1 MGIMRKRALIFAM
14 AFCLLAGTLF
24 GCGSNDGNE
33 TALTVG
39 DETATADLANF
50 YARYNQA
57 QYETYFGAYLGED
70 MWNSEAEEGVTYEES
85 VKDSV
90 IESLENM
97 MLCDIHKDE
106 YDVSLT
112 EDDEDLIEK
121 YAKEFSDSNSLEA
134 KDLVSGDDETVTRM
148 MELMTVYD
156 KMLDAIEAGAD
167 TKVSDDEA
175 AQKRMRYVFF
185 ETTTTDEEGN
195 TEEMSDEEKDKVKE
209 EAQKFDDRVKKGAD
223 FKETAENMGLESET
237 ATFDSDGEDPD
248 AAVVEVADQL
258 KKNEVT
264 DVIMTEDGFYV
275 AKVTS
280 MKDKDATKE
289 KKEEIVEERKEELF
303 ETTVDGWREETT
315 IEVNNSVWDKISFK
329 DLSVA
334 MYEDESE
341 DYADP
346 IETDDVAEARESG
359 DDDEEIVIEE
369 DSEEK

>member
-1 MGIMRKRALIFAM
+1 MGIMKKKALIFAM
-14 AFCLLAGTLF
+14 IFCLSAGTLF
-24 GCGSNDGNE
+24 GCSSSNGSD

-39 DETATADLANF
+39 DETASADLANF

-57 QYETYFGAYLGED
+57 QYETYFGAYLGDD

-97 MLCDIHKDE
+97 LLCDIHKDE
-106 YDVSLT
+106 YDVSLS
-112 EDDEDLIEK
+112 EDDEELIEK
-121 YAKEFSDSNSLEA
+121 YAKEFDDSNPLEA
-134 KDLVSGDDETVTRM
+134 KELVSGDDETVKRAMT
-148 MELMTVYD
+148 LMSVYD
-156 KMLDAIEAGAD
+156 KMLTAIEAGAD

-185 ETTTTDEEGN
+185 ETTTTDDEGN
-195 TEEMSDEEKDKVKE
+195 TVEMSDKEKEEVKE
-209 EAQKFDDRVKKGAD
+209 QAQKFDDRVKKGID
-223 FKETAENMGLESET
+223 FKGAAEAMGLESAT
-237 ATFDSDGEDPD
+237 ATFDSEGEDPD

-264 DVIMTEDGFYV
+264 DVIMTEDGYYV

-289 KKEEIVEERKEELF
+289 KKEEIIEERKEELF
-303 ETTVDGWREETT
+303 ENTVNEWREATT
-315 IEVNNSVWDKISFK
+315 IEVNESVWNKISFK
-329 DLSVA
+329 DLSVE

-346 IETDDVAEARESG
+346 IETDDVAEAREAG
-359 DDDEEIVIEE
+359 DEDEEVIIEE
-369 DSEEK
+369 DQEE